1 MARIFLSLLIRSV
14 LSKHDKITLFP
25 HFLSLKIICMCLKM
39 VQSLP
44 ASENILGFNINKD
57 DVSATI
63 GNIVD
68 DPYRSFLYFHF
79 FIF

>member
-1 MARIFLSLLIRSV
+1 
-14 LSKHDKITLFP
+14 
-25 HFLSLKIICMCLKM
+25 M

-57 DVSATI
+57 DVSAMI